1 VRLHDDGRYERTCC
15 GAPLDIPLDAKT
27 ESTISA
33 ASGRPTVRVLRIG
46 RVEVHR
52 CEQPEDE

>member
-1 VRLHDDGRYERTCC
+1 MRLADDGRYECTWC

-27 ESTISA
+27 KSMISA

-46 RVEVHR
+46 KVEIHR
-52 CEQPEDE
+52 CEKPEGG